1 MNSSTFDLDID
12 NYEIEDLQNF
22 FNLNDNFIETDIIQA
37 SKNIKLKLSN
47 HSDTHFRDQIYIFI
61 KEAESI
67 LLGHIKK
74 SKIIPAG
81 STYIIDNGKPSVT
94 NNVTQVYPTHVANGV
109 INPLKKKTITNT
121 FAINTLFRDIDSK
134 SPTDCLINLPYTI
147 KDVISMKLVSVE
159 IPEVIY
165 LINYGFNFV
174 YIYEQTTNIEGTVY
188 FPEGNYNYI
197 SLATMM
203 TNTINTELGT
213 ANRFTVSIDPS
224 NFRTTISNSTYV
236 FNIIFAS
243 KIPIFAFEKSIGFTL
258 GYRKSNEYKNE
269 KSYISESLFNPCPT
283 NYLFLEINDFN
294 YSSASRLIGLF
305 LDNFLDKNIIAK
317 LPYKTDCCNL
327 PSLDKCTT
335 IFLNENNIISS
346 TRNYFGPIHLQKLAI
361 RLLNQ
366 YGEIVDL
373 HNRDFSFTL
382 EMEVLYDL

>member
-67 LLGHIKK
+67 LLDHMKK

-94 NNVTQVYPTHVANGV
+94 NNVTQVYPTHIANGV

>member
-67 LLGHIKK
+67 LLDHMKK
-74 SKIIPAG
+74 TKIIPAG

-109 INPLKKKTITNT
+109 VNPLKKKTITNT

-134 SPTDCLINLPYTI
+134 SSTDCLINLPYTI

-165 LINYGFNFV
+165 LINYGFNFI

-203 TNTINTELGT
+203 SNSINTELGT
-213 ANRFTVSIDPS
+213 GNRFTVSINPS

-236 FNIIFAS
+236 FNIIFSS
-243 KIPIFAFEKSIGFTL
+243 KIPVFAFEKSIGFTL

-327 PSLDKCTT
+327 TSLDKCTT